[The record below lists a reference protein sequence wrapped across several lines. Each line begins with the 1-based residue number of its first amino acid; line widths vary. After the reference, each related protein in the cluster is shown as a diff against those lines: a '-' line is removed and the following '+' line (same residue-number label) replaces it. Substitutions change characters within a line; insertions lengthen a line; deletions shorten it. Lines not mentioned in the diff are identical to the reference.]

1 MSAAGARRSAVQ
13 RDGFSE
19 LRPAELLAALVNRT
33 FCEGGLAVM
42 NEKVTL
48 EIFTDYV

>member
-19 LRPAELLAALVNRT
+19 LRPAELLAALVNRI
-33 FCEGGLAVM
+33 FAKEVAVM
-42 NEKVTL
+42 NEVVTL